1 MGAGARVAGKHSV
14 KKRLQ
19 YDLYYIENWSL
30 KLDFRILWMTLRHGL
45 RHNAY

>member
-1 MGAGARVAGKHSV
+1 MHGWRGNTSIH
-14 KKRLQ
+14 KRLQ

-30 KLDFRILWMTLRHGL
+30 RLDLKILWMTLRHGW